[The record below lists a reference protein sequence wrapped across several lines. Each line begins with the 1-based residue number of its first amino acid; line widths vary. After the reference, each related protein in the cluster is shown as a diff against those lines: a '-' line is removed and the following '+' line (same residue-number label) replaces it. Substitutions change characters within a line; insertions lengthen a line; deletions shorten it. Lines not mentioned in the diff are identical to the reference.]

1 MVTII
6 GGGIAGT
13 LLAGALARAD
23 RPVTVYE
30 SQPTVGAGHF
40 LALDDRAHAALTRLA
55 VSGDRLSAASH
66 ALTELRAADRSGVI
80 RSDSRT
86 GRRLYLRADLMRALT
101 EFAAATTADLNYGT
115 PITELNGTDG
125 TLFSGADAVAT
136 DDVIIAADGID
147 SLARRHLEPE
157 RTAEYSGQIIIY
169 GITDRPIQPDTD
181 PSVLHFHRQLD
192 DEGRP
197 ASTFGHFWNDTI
209 SVWFTRLTRGPL
221 AMPDIGSQPLDG
233 WAAPIMAGAD
243 TIPDLVETMLAAT
256 SAVHVSNART
266 VPLACARPPQVPVIL
281 CGDADHAIT
290 PAAGVGAR
298 DAIEDAAALAEAII
312 SGGSPA
318 AAMAERRRAILAE
331 RDKVAQMFRS
341 AT

>member
-13 LLAGALARAD
+13 LLAGALARD
-23 RPVTVYE
+23 KRPVTVYE
-30 SQPTVGAGHF
+30 SQPAGGAGHF
-40 LALDDRAHAALTRLA
+40 LALDDRAHTALTRLG
-55 VSGDRLSAASH
+55 VGIDRLHEASH
-66 ALTELRAADRSGVI
+66 SLTELRAADRAGVI

-86 GRRLYLRADLMRALT
+86 ERRLYLRADLMRALT
-101 EFAAATTADLNYGT
+101 EFAADTTADLHYDT
-115 PITELNGTDG
+115 PITELNSEG
-125 TLFSGADAVAT
+125 TLFSNGDPVPA

-147 SLARRHLEPE
+147 SLARRRLEPE
-157 RTAEYSGQIIIY
+157 RIAEYSGQIIIY
-169 GITDRPIQPDTD
+169 GITNRPIQPNTD

-192 DEGRP
+192 DDGRP
-197 ASTFGHFWNDTI
+197 VSTFGHFWNNAI

-221 AMPDIGSQPLDG
+221 AVQDIGSQPLDG
-233 WAAPIMAGAD
+233 WTKTILAGTPA
-243 TIPDLVETMLAAT
+243 IAELVETMLAAT
-256 SAVHVSNART
+256 ETVHVSNART
-266 VPLACARPPQVPVIL
+266 VPLADARPPQTPVTL

-318 AAMAERRRAILAE
+318 AAMAERRRQILDERAE
-331 RDKVAQMFRS
+331 AAQMFRS